1 MKRIMAVLL
10 SAVLMM
16 ALAGCGEQTPIEPST
31 QGAQTTEF
39 NIGETWTVDGQWS
52 LTIDSVEEM
61 SDRNE
66 YSEKN
71 PAAVY
76 LVSYTYINLGYE
88 DKSGMMDGLF
98 FGDPDSI
105 IDATGLMGYSYP
117 NDVTDYATETPVGAT
132 CKAQVCIGVDNA
144 GDFKFTHIKYDGNEK
159 KQTATFSVSV
169 GK

>member
-10 SAVLMM
+10 SAVLTVV
-16 ALAGCGEQTPIEPST
+16 LAGCGEQTPTGSST
-31 QGAQTTEF
+31 QDKQTTEF
-39 NIGETWTVDGQWS
+39 SIGETWTVDGQWS
-52 LTIDSVEEM
+52 LAMDSVEEM
-61 SDRNE
+61 SGRNE
-66 YSEKN
+66 YFEKN

-76 LVSYTYINLGYE
+76 LVSYTYVNLGYE
-88 DKSGMMDGLF
+88 DKSGMMKGLF

-105 IDATGLMGYSYP
+105 IDSTGLMGYSYP
-117 NDVTDYATETPVGAT
+117 NDVTDYATEVPVGTT

-159 KQTATFSVSV
+159 KQTATFPVSV